1 MTELMKLLDVSVE
14 IEQQALFENAT
25 ASIMSGD
32 RIGIIGKNGAGKTT
46 LLRLIAGDIV
56 PASGQL
62 IQGAPDMS
70 VQAVEQELPDY
81 AFEDVTKA
89 EQALLNRWKVPFRD
103 FAQLSGGE
111 KLKARLAKGLAQP
124 ADLLLLDE
132 PTNHLDAQGT
142 EYLLRELNAYPGA
155 IAIVS
160 HDRYFLDQI
169 AMKIWS
175 IENGKVHSHN
185 GNYSE
190 YMEFREQQRKSQQ
203 HAYDIQQKRIDRIE
217 TQMKQLSS
225 WSESAHAN
233 STKQEGYKEYYRV
246 KAKSMDAQVKSKQKR
261 LEKELAN
268 EAVDAVEPEY
278 EVDFAFR
285 ANPKAGKRFLEVK
298 KLEKSFGDMPL
309 FKNASFTIQ
318 HGEKIA
324 VVGANGSGKTT
335 FLKML
340 AGEEPVSDGELWL
353 SPSASIG
360 YLTQDVFDLP
370 LDRTPAEL
378 FEQFTFK
385 ERGRV
390 QNLLKHLGFRKEQWL
405 EPIREMSMGE
415 RVKCKLMKFILEDK
429 DALLLDE
436 PTNHLD
442 LPSREQLESTLAD
455 YRGTLLVVSHDRYLL
470 DKATDGKLVFEGGTI
485 RKQFGEEPQK
495 EALGSTGELR
505 LKLEAERQEVLGK
518 LSFLQPKDKGYAELD
533 RRFVE
538 LTKKLKELE

>member
-14 IEQQALFENAT
+14 IGQQPLFENVT
-25 ASIMSGD
+25 ANIMNGD

-46 LLRLIAGDIV
+46 LLRLIAGDIA

-62 IQGAPDMS
+62 IQGMPGVS
-70 VQAVEQELPDY
+70 VRAVEQELPDY
-81 AFEDVTKA
+81 AFEDVTKT
-89 EQALLNRWKVPFRD
+89 EQALLNRWQVPLRD

-111 KLKARLAKGLAQP
+111 KIKARLAKGLAQP

-155 IAIVS
+155 VAIVS

-169 AMKIWS
+169 ATKIWS

-190 YMEFREQQRKSQQ
+190 YMEFRKQQRKNQQ
-203 HAYDIQQKRIDRIE
+203 HAYDTQQKRIKRIE

-233 STKQEGYKEYYRV
+233 STKQEGYKEYYRA
-246 KAKSMDAQVKSKQKR
+246 KAKSMDTQVKSKQKR

-278 EVDFAFR
+278 AVDFAFR
-285 ANPKAGKRFLEVK
+285 ANPKAGRRFLEVK
-298 KLEKSFGDMPL
+298 DAGKSFGDTPL
-309 FKNASFTIQ
+309 FKHASFTVQ

-324 VVGANGSGKTT
+324 VAGANGSGKTT

-340 AGEEPVSDGELWL
+340 ADEEPVTEGELWL

-415 RVKCKLMKFILEDK
+415 RVKCKLMKFILEEK

-442 LPSREQLESTLAD
+442 LPSREQLESALAD
-455 YRGTLLVVSHDRYLL
+455 YQGTLLVVSHDRYLL
-470 DKATDGKLVFEGGTI
+470 DGATDCTLVFEDGTI
-485 RKQFGEEPQK
+485 RKQLGETPHQGV
-495 EALGSTGELR
+495 LGSIGELR
-505 LKLEAERQEVLGK
+505 MKLETERQAVLGK
-518 LSFLQPKDKGYAELD
+518 LSFMQPTDPDYVEFD

-538 LTKKLKELE
+538 LTRKLKELE

>member
-1 MTELMKLLDVSVE
+1 MTELMKLLNVSVE
-14 IEQQALFENAT
+14 IEQQMLFENVT
-25 ASIMSGD
+25 ANIMSGD

-46 LLRLIAGDIV
+46 LLRLLAGDIE
-56 PASGQL
+56 PANGQL
-62 IQGAPDMS
+62 IQGAPGMS
-70 VQAVEQELPDY
+70 VRAVEQELLNY
-81 AFEDVTKA
+81 TFEDVTKA
-89 EQALLNRWKVPFRD
+89 EQALLNRWQVPFRD

-111 KLKARLAKGLAQP
+111 KLKARLAKGLSVP

-142 EYLLRELNAYPGA
+142 AHLLRELNAYPGA

-160 HDRYFLDQI
+160 HDRYFLDHI
-169 AMKIWS
+169 ATKIWS
-175 IENGKVHSHN
+175 IENGTVYSHN
-185 GNYSE
+185 GNYSD
-190 YMEFREQQRKSQQ
+190 YMEFRERKRKSQQ
-203 HAYDIQQKRIDRIE
+203 HAYETQQKRIERIE
-217 TQMKQLSS
+217 NQMKQLSL

-268 EAVDAVEPEY
+268 AAVDAVEPEY

-285 ANPKAGKRFLEVK
+285 AIPKAGKRFLEVK
-298 KLEKSFGDMPL
+298 KIGKSFGDMPL
-309 FKNASFTIQ
+309 FTNASFTVQ

-340 AGEEPVSDGELWL
+340 AGEEPVSVGELWL
-353 SPSASIG
+353 SPSASVG

-485 RKQFGEEPQK
+485 RKQLGEEPQK

-505 LKLEAERQEVLGK
+505 LKLETERQAVLGK

>member
-14 IEQQALFENAT
+14 IEQQALFENVT
-25 ASIMSGD
+25 ENIMSHD

-46 LLRLIAGDIV
+46 LLRLIAGDIA

-62 IQGAPDMS
+62 IQGTPGMS
-70 VQAVEQELPDY
+70 VRAVEQELPDY
-81 AFEDVTKA
+81 AFEDVTKT
-89 EQALLNRWKVPFRD
+89 EQALLNRWKVPFRE

-142 EYLLRELNAYPGA
+142 AQLLRELEAYPGA

-160 HDRYFLDQI
+160 HDRYFLDHI
-169 AMKIWS
+169 ATKIWS

-185 GNYSE
+185 GNYSD

-203 HAYDIQQKRIDRIE
+203 HAYDTQQKRIERIE
-217 TQMKQLSS
+217 SQMKQLSS

-233 STKQEGYKEYYRV
+233 STKQEGFKEYYRV

-268 EAVDAVEPEY
+268 EAVDAVESEY

-298 KLEKSFGDMPL
+298 DAGKSFSDMPI
-309 FKNASFTIQ
+309 FKNASFTVQ

-340 AGEEPVSDGELWL
+340 AGEEPISVGELWL

-370 LDRTPAEL
+370 LDRAPAEL

-385 ERGRV
+385 DRGRV

-415 RVKCKLMKFILEDK
+415 RVKCKLMQFILEDK

-442 LPSREQLESTLAD
+442 LPSREQLESTLSD

-470 DKATDGKLVFEGGTI
+470 DKATDGKLVFENGTI
-485 RKQFGEEPQK
+485 RKQLGEAPQK
-495 EALGSTGELR
+495 EVLGSTGELR
-505 LKLEAERQEVLGK
+505 LKLETERQAVLGK
-518 LSFLQPKDKGYAELD
+518 LSFMQPKDKGYAELD
-533 RRFVE
+533 RRFME
-538 LTKKLKELE
+538 LTKQLKELE

>member
-1 MTELMKLLDVSVE
+1 MTELMKLLNVSVE
-14 IEQQALFENAT
+14 IEQQPLFENVT
-25 ASIMSGD
+25 ANIMSGD

-46 LLRLIAGDIV
+46 LLRLLAEDIE

-62 IQGAPDMS
+62 IQGAPGMS
-70 VQAVEQELPDY
+70 VRAVEQELLNY

-89 EQALLNRWKVPFRD
+89 EQALLNRWQVPFHD

-142 EYLLRELNAYPGA
+142 AHLLRELNAYPGA

-160 HDRYFLDQI
+160 HDRYFLDHI
-169 AMKIWS
+169 ATKIWS
-175 IENGKVHSHN
+175 IENGTVYSHN
-185 GNYSE
+185 GNYSD
-190 YMEFREQQRKSQQ
+190 YMEFRERKRKSQQ
-203 HAYDIQQKRIDRIE
+203 HAYETQQKRIERIE
-217 TQMKQLSS
+217 NQMKQLSS

-268 EAVDAVEPEY
+268 AAVDAVEPEY

-298 KLEKSFGDMPL
+298 KIGKSFGDMPL
-309 FKNASFTIQ
+309 FTNASFTVQ

-340 AGEEPVSDGELWL
+340 AGEEAVSDGELWL

-429 DALLLDE
+429 DVLLLDE

-470 DKATDGKLVFEGGTI
+470 DKVTDGKLVFEDGTI
-485 RKQFGEEPQK
+485 RKQLGEAPQK

-505 LKLEAERQEVLGK
+505 LKLETERQAVLGK
-518 LSFLQPKDKGYAELD
+518 LSFMQPKDKGYAELD
-533 RRFVE
+533 RRFME
-538 LTKKLKELE
+538 LTKQLKELE

>member
-1 MTELMKLLDVSVE
+1 MTELIKLLDVSVE
-14 IEQQALFENAT
+14 IEQQPLFEDVT
-25 ASIMSGD
+25 SSIMSRD

-46 LLRLIAGDIV
+46 LLRLIAGDIA

-62 IQGAPDMS
+62 IQGTPDMG
-70 VQAVEQELPDY
+70 VRAVEQELPDY

-89 EQALLNRWKVPFRD
+89 EQALLNRWQVPFRD

-142 EYLLRELNAYPGA
+142 AHLLRELNAYPGA

-169 AMKIWS
+169 ATKIWS

-203 HAYDIQQKRIDRIE
+203 HAYDTQQKRIERIE
-217 TQMKQLSS
+217 NQMKQLSS

-268 EAVDAVEPEY
+268 AAVDVVEPEY

-285 ANPKAGKRFLEVK
+285 SNPKAGKRFLEVK
-298 KLEKSFGDMPL
+298 KLGKSFVDMPL
-309 FKNASFTIQ
+309 FNNASFTVQ

-340 AGEEPVSDGELWL
+340 AGEEPVSEGELWL
-353 SPSASIG
+353 SPSASVG

-370 LDRTPAEL
+370 LDRTPADL

-390 QNLLKHLGFRKEQWL
+390 QNLLKHLGFHKEQWL

-442 LPSREQLESTLAD
+442 LPSREQLESTLTD

-485 RKQFGEEPQK
+485 RKQLGEAPQQ
-495 EALGSTGELR
+495 EALDSSGELR
-505 LKLEAERQEVLGK
+505 LKLETERQAVLGK
-518 LSFLQPKDKGYAELD
+518 LSFMQPKDKGYAELD

-538 LTKKLKELE
+538 LTKQLKELE

>member
-1 MTELMKLLDVSVE
+1 MTELLKLVKISVE
-14 IEQQALFENAT
+14 IEQQALFEELSANIK
-25 ASIMSGD
+25 SRD

-46 LLRLIAGDIV
+46 LLRLLAGDIA

-62 IQGAPDMS
+62 LEMQGIS
-70 VQAVEQELPDY
+70 IRAVEQELADY
-81 AFEDVTKA
+81 AFEEVTAA
-89 EQALLNRWKVPFRD
+89 EQALLNKWQVPLRD
-103 FAQLSGGE
+103 FAHLSGGE
-111 KLKARLAKGLAQP
+111 KLKARLAKGLAMP

-142 EYLLRELNAYPGA
+142 AHLLRELKAYPGA

-160 HDRYFLDQI
+160 HDRYFLDRV
-169 AMKIWS
+169 ATKIWS
-175 IENGKVHSHN
+175 IENGKVYSHD
-185 GNYSE
+185 GNYSD

-203 HAYDIQQKRIDRIE
+203 HAYETQRKRIERIE
-217 TQMKQLSS
+217 NQMKQLSS
-225 WSESAHAN
+225 WSESAHAQ

-246 KAKSMDAQVKSKQKR
+246 KAKRMDAQVKSKQKR
-261 LEKELAN
+261 LEKELE
-268 EAVDAVEPEY
+268 EATVDRIEPDETVE
-278 EVDFAFR
+278 FAFR
-285 ANPKAGKRFLEVK
+285 PNPKVGKRFLEVTDAGK
-298 KLEKSFGDMPL
+298 AFDDMPL
-309 FKNASFTIQ
+309 FTHATFTVQ
-318 HGEKIA
+318 HGEKLA
-324 VVGANGSGKTT
+324 VTGANGSGKTT

-340 AGEEPVSDGELWL
+340 SGEEAVSFGELWL
-353 SPSASIG
+353 SPSASVG

-370 LDRTPAEL
+370 LDKTPAEL
-378 FEQFTFK
+378 FEQITFR

-470 DKATDGKLVFEGGTI
+470 DKVTDGQLVFADGTI
-485 RKQFGEEPQK
+485 RKQLGKVAPQ
-495 EALGSTGELR
+495 ASLGSNGELR
-505 LKLEAERQEVLGK
+505 LKLETERQAVLGK
-518 LSFLQPKDKGYAELD
+518 ISFLQPKDKGYSELD
-533 RRFVE
+533 QRFEE
-538 LTKKLKELE
+538 LTRQLKELE

>member
-1 MTELMKLLDVSVE
+1 MTELMKLLNVSVE
-14 IEQQALFENAT
+14 IEQQPLFENVT
-25 ASIMSGD
+25 ANIMSGD

-46 LLRLIAGDIV
+46 LLRLIAGEIE
-56 PASGQL
+56 PPSGQL
-62 IQGAPDMS
+62 IQGAPGMS
-70 VQAVEQELPDY
+70 VQAVEQELPEY
-81 AFEDVTKA
+81 AFEDVTAA
-89 EQALLNRWKVPFRD
+89 EQTLLNRWKVPLRD

-111 KLKARLAKGLAQP
+111 KLKARLAKGLAQT

-142 EYLLRELNAYPGA
+142 AHLLRELNAYPGA
-155 IAIVS
+155 ITIVS

-169 AMKIWS
+169 ATKIWS
-175 IENGKVHSHN
+175 IENGKIHSHN
-185 GNYSE
+185 GNYSD
-190 YMEFREQQRKSQQ
+190 YMEFRERKRISQQ

-261 LEKELAN
+261 LEKELAKA
-268 EAVDAVEPEY
+268 AVDAVEPAY

-298 KLEKSFGDMPL
+298 KLGKSFGDMPL
-309 FKNASFTIQ
+309 FKNASFTVQ

-470 DKATDGKLVFEGGTI
+470 DKATSCKLVFEDGTI
-485 RKQFGEEPQK
+485 RKQLGEAPQK

-505 LKLEAERQEVLGK
+505 LKLETERQAVLGK
-518 LSFLQPKDKGYAELD
+518 LSFMQPKDKDYAELD
-533 RRFVE
+533 RRFME
-538 LTKKLKELE
+538 LTKQLKELE